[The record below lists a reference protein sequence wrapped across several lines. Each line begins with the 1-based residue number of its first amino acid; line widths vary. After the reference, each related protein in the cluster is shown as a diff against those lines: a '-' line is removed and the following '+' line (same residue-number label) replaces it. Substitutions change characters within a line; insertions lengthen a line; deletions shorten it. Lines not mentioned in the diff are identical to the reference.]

1 MSTSSCKTFRRA
13 LEDALSPGGNAQELG
28 WHEHLLSCPDCRTL
42 LQAEEALEELLAT
55 LPKVRLPDDLAR
67 RVLARLADVRAK
79 RAVETEL
86 DRLLELDRPDVPER
100 MADRVLSGL
109 AGARTEARLDALI
122 DLVPIPVTPS
132 GLAERTLSALARE
145 RRPRARLR
153 LLRGGGLRLAA
164 AALILA
170 GLGLVFWRA
179 GSQRSREPDVTVA
192 LGVTVARG
200 LVEDELLASLD
211 VLENWDLLMSDDLD
225 LLMGELDPVDW
236 TLLEYG
242 SLDPET
248 EREDEERGG

>member
-1 MSTSSCKTFRRA
+1 MSAASCKTFRHA
-13 LEDALSPGGNAQELG
+13 LEDALSPGRSAQELG

-55 LPKVRLPDDLAR
+55 LPEVRLPDDLAR
-67 RVLARLADVRAK
+67 RVLARLAHVRAR
-79 RAVETEL
+79 RAAEAKL

-100 MADRVLSGL
+100 MADRVLTGL

-122 DLVPIPVTPS
+122 DIVPTPVTPP

-145 RRPRARLR
+145 RRPRARLY

-164 AALILA
+164 AVLILA
-170 GLGLVFWRA
+170 GLGLVLWRA
-179 GSQRSREPDVTVA
+179 RSGRSREPDVTVA
-192 LGVTVARG
+192 LGVAVPRG
-200 LVEDELLASLD
+200 QVEDELLASLD

-225 LLMGELDPVDW
+225 LLMSELDPVDW

-242 SLDPET
+242 SLDPEA
-248 EREDEERGG
+248 ESGDEGAGD